1 MDRAAAILA
10 NADKADAGTVCR
22 RYRRWLARLKQVSQ
36 QRPLS
41 PHLRAAV
48 QHFLKVSR
56 SYGNDLFHCYRIDGL
71 PRTNNAME
79 QVFGSVRY
87 HERRASGRKVGS
99 PAIVLYGAVR
109 LPAAVLTRNESVT
122 VAMLAS
128 VPHER
133 WRLLRAELERRR
145 QSRCLRYRFRKR
157 PCAYLARLEE
167 VASKLTLP
175 S

>member
-10 NADKADAGTVCR
+10 NADKADAGTVRR
-22 RYRRWLARLKQVSQ
+22 RYRRWLVRLKQVSQ
-36 QRPLS
+36 QRTLS
-41 PHLRAAV
+41 APLRAAV

-56 SYGNDLFHCYRIDGL
+56 SHGNDLFHCYRIAGL
-71 PRTNNAME
+71 PRTNNARE

-99 PAIVLYGAVR
+99 PAIVLYGAAR
-109 LPAAVLTRNESVT
+109 LPAAVVTRTASVT

-128 VPHER
+128 VPHQR
-133 WRLLRAELERRR
+133 WRLQRTELERRR
-145 QSRCLRYRFRKR
+145 QARCLRYRFRKHPR
-157 PCAYLARLEE
+157 AYLARLEE